1 MTTTFIIS
9 EAKLRQFTDLN
20 DSVDTEL
27 IKNAV
32 REAQDISLQRIIG
45 TKLYDSI
52 LAQIDAGGGA
62 APVWTDANYEN
73 LVLNYIQDYLLYAA
87 YYEALEAIYI
97 RPRNN
102 GLLTPTG
109 GENSIETD
117 RTLFNVKRQNVL
129 NKGEF
134 YAERLSSYLAAEQAL
149 FPELNTA
156 NKAYEQWPD
165 YGSQY
170 RSPIVF
176 GRNARV
182 GAHFQQAREA
192 GLRITDSKYS
202 QYPWGSNIK

>member
-9 EAKLRQFTDLN
+9 EEKLRFFTDLN
-20 DSVDTEL
+20 DSVDSSL

-45 TKLYDSI
+45 TPLYKSI
-52 LAQIDAGGGA
+52 LNKIDTSTLTG
-62 APVWTDANYEN
+62 VYQT
-73 LVLNYIQDYLLYAA
+73 LVDDYIQDFLLYAA

-109 GENSIETD
+109 GENSIEVD
-117 RTLFNVKRQNVL
+117 RSLFNVKRQNTK
-129 NKGEF
+129 NKMEF
-134 YAERLSSYLAAEQAL
+134 YADKLSAYLAEEQNQY
-149 FPELNTA
+149 PELNES
-156 NKAYEQWPD
+156 NKLYEQWPD

-182 GAHFQQAREA
+182 GAHYTQAKEA
-192 GLRITDSKYS
+192 GLRITDSKYK
-202 QYPWGSNIK
+202 QYPWGSNIE

>member
-1 MTTTFIIS
+1 MTTTFILS

-20 DSVDTEL
+20 DSVDTSL
-27 IKNAV
+27 LKNAV
-32 REAQDISLQRIIG
+32 REAQDIMLQRIIG
-45 TKLYDSI
+45 TPLYKSI
-52 LAQIDAGGGA
+52 LNKIDTSTLTG
-62 APVWTDANYEN
+62 VYLT
-73 LVLNYIQDYLLYAA
+73 LVDDYIQDFLLYAA

-117 RTLFNVKRQNVL
+117 RSLFNVKRQNVL
-129 NKGEF
+129 NKMEF
-134 YAERLSSYLAAEQAL
+134 YADKLSAYLAEEQNQY
-149 FPELNTA
+149 PELNES
-156 NKAYEQWPD
+156 NKLYEQWPD

-182 GAHFQQAREA
+182 GAHYIQAKEA
-192 GLRITDSKYS
+192 GLRITDSKYK
-202 QYPWGSNIK
+202 QYPWGSNIE

>member
-1 MTTTFIIS
+1 MTTTFILS
-9 EAKLRQFTDLN
+9 ESKLRQFTDIN
-20 DSVDTEL
+20 DSVDTSL
-27 IKNAV
+27 LTNAI
-32 REAQDISLQRIIG
+32 REAQDIGLQRIIG
-45 TKLYDSI
+45 TKLYKKI
-52 LAQIDAGGGA
+52 LSEIDASTLTG
-62 APVWTDANYEN
+62 VYKT
-73 LVLNYIQDYLLYAA
+73 LVDDYIQDFLLYAA

-117 RTLFNVKRQNVL
+117 RSLFNVKRQNVE
-129 NKGEF
+129 NKMEF
-134 YAERLSSYLAAEQAL
+134 YADKLSAYLAEEQNL

-156 NKAYEQWPD
+156 DKLYEQWPD

-182 GAHFQQAREA
+182 GAHYKQAKEA
-192 GLRITDSKYS
+192 GLRITDSKYK

>member
-9 EAKLRQFTDLN
+9 EEKLRFFTDLN
-20 DSVDTEL
+20 DSVDSSL

-45 TKLYDSI
+45 TPLYKSI
-52 LAQIDAGGGA
+52 LNKIDTSTLTG
-62 APVWTDANYEN
+62 NYQT
-73 LVLNYIQDYLLYAA
+73 LVDDYIQDFLLYAA

-117 RTLFNVKRQNVL
+117 RSLFNVKRQNAL
-129 NKGEF
+129 NKMEF
-134 YAERLSSYLAAEQAL
+134 YADKLSAYLAEEQNL
-149 FPELNTA
+149 FPELNTS
-156 NKAYEQWPD
+156 NKLYEQWPD

-182 GAHFQQAREA
+182 GAHYQQAKEA
-192 GLRITDSKYS
+192 GLRITDSKYK
-202 QYPWGSNIK
+202 QYPWGSNIE